1 MNKLNK
7 NKIVIIAIITIC
19 IFGIYYFFIKEDDYL
34 ENNSNSNILILNE
47 ENSSKAENLLE
58 TKDNNKENKIVIYVT
73 GAVKK
78 EGIYEIEENS
88 RIADCIEIAGGL
100 NEDADIN
107 NINLAYILCDGM
119 KIHIPRKNE
128 NINEIQDNTKS
139 YISIDSNNK
148 DNDKTNNKNIKVNIN
163 TANQAELETLPGI
176 GPSTALKIIEYRKE
190 NGKFNNIEDIKNI
203 SGIGDSKFNKVKEFI
218 RV

>member
-1 MNKLNK
+1 
-7 NKIVIIAIITIC
+7 
-19 IFGIYYFFIKEDDYL
+19 
-34 ENNSNSNILILNE
+34 
-47 ENSSKAENLLE
+47 
-58 TKDNNKENKIVIYVT
+58 
-73 GAVKK
+73 
-78 EGIYEIEENS
+78 
-88 RIADCIEIAGGL
+88 
-100 NEDADIN
+100 
-107 NINLAYILCDGM
+107 M